1 MIQLV
6 CSNTIGYDSLL
17 NLNIFDFVSEIEI
30 NSSWEDL
37 TDTAFIKLPQKL
49 KLKNNKDFSI
59 TAPSITT
66 KYTTTGTVVT
76 TSGAIFKRNQPVILN
91 LGYRNYDP
99 IQKQYV
105 TYINN
110 CFTGFIKRVY
120 PRRPL
125 EFECEDMMMQLKQIT
140 IPNYP
145 IPGTQ
150 TFINKGTAT
159 LDVIMSEIITPA
171 IRTKFNFTLAVEA
184 IQVINLSFLGGVTI
198 AEVFDY
204 FKKLFGVA
212 IYFQNGV
219 LNIGFPYKLGRN
231 SQTPIGP
238 FDFNTNIIT
247 DKLDYMRA
255 DDVLVQVSV
264 INFSQSNVKTIYG
277 PFGTAG
283 GDNITVYTFDKT
295 AAFCA
300 DFGKQWV
307 EKYQYEGYRGS
318 FETFLLPK
326 VNHGDAVKIADA
338 NIPDRN
344 GVYLVKRVITR
355 FGTSGGRQEIFL
367 HKKL

>member
-1 MIQLV
+1 MIRLI
-6 CSNTIGYDSLL
+6 CSNDIGVDSLG
-17 NLNIFDFVSEIEI
+17 NVNTFDFVSEIEI

-37 TDTAFIKLPQKL
+37 TDTAFIKMPQKL
-49 KLKNNKDFSI
+49 KFKNDASVSI
-59 TAPSITT
+59 TAPSVTT
-66 KYTTTGTVVT
+66 KYTTSGTVIT
-76 TSGAIFKRNQPVILN
+76 TTGALFKRNQKVTLR
-91 LGYRNYDP
+91 LGYVNYDP
-99 IQKQYV
+99 IQKVYL
-105 TYINN
+105 TYINT
-110 CFTGFIKRVY
+110 CFDGYIKRVY

-125 EFECEDMMMQLKQIT
+125 EFECEDRMMQLKQTT
-140 IPNYP
+140 ISNYAK
-145 IPGTQ
+145 
-150 TFINKGTAT
+150 KGIST
-159 LDVIMSEIITPA
+159 LDVIMSEIITKD
-171 IRTKFNFTLAVEA
+171 IQSKYNFILSVEA
-184 IQVINLSFLGGVTI
+184 IQVVDLSFKGGVTI
-198 AEVFDY
+198 GEVLDY
-204 FKKLFGVA
+204 FKKLFSVA

-238 FDFNTNIIT
+238 FDFNVNIIS
-247 DKLDYMRA
+247 DKLDYMRQ

-264 INFSQSNVKTIYG
+264 INISKANVKTTYG
-277 PFGTAG
+277 PFGTKG
-283 GDNITVYTFDKT
+283 GDNINVYTFDKT

-326 VNHGDAVKIADA
+326 VNHGDAVKIIDT

-355 FGTSGGRQEIFL
+355 FGTAGGRQEIFL